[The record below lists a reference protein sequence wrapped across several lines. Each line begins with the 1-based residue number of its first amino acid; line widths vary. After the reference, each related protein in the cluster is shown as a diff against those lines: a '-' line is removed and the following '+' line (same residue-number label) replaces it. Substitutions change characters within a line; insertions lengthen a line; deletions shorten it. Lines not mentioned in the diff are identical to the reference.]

1 MALPVDNQESLL
13 QELDFNRILGAP
25 LSACVNAQEEAAQ
38 ATLQYLNEV
47 VFTQAGDDD
56 SSLEPVTVSFYF
68 ESAGQVHR
76 IVMPLL
82 LIVPVPYLQIDRVD
96 LTFQAT
102 VTESH
107 MNHDTRKLSLKAK
120 YSAPGD
126 SAEVSKETK
135 AEYMNKRCIDINL
148 SVTSAD
154 MPMGISKLLEI
165 FNNQLVEVKPDE
177 PEVLPEPTPAEKP
190 KPAELPTENKPATP
204 PASNEEKHE
213 PPAPQPTTS
222 TTPKSDKEEKK
233 EEQKPEEPK
242 TEEVKQPEMK
252 YNILL
257 LGKITNA
264 QKSDILNI
272 VSRYCRSSYKLSPSA
287 LNNILKAKKHTIPVE
302 DTPENV
308 KTIID
313 ALKQKKIAASA
324 IEV

>member
-47 VFTQAGDDD
+47 VFTQTGDDD

-102 VTESH
+102 VTESR

-190 KPAELPTENKPATP
+190 KPAEQPTENK
-204 PASNEEKHE
+204 
-213 PPAPQPTTS
+213 PTTS
-222 TTPKSDKEEKK
+222 TTPKPEKEEKK

-287 LNNILKAKKHTIPVE
+287 LNNIMKAKKHTIPVE
-302 DTPENV
+302 DTQENV

-324 IEV
+324 VEV

>member
-1 MALPVDNQESLL
+1 MALPVDNLESLL

-102 VTESH
+102 VTESR

-126 SAEVSKETK
+126 SAEVSNETK

-190 KPAELPTENKPATP
+190 KPTEQPTENKPATP
-204 PASNEEKHE
+204 P
-213 PPAPQPTTS
+213 
-222 TTPKSDKEEKK
+222 TPKPEKEEKK

-287 LNNILKAKKHTIPVE
+287 LNNIMKAKKHTIPVE
-302 DTPENV
+302 DTQENV

-324 IEV
+324 VEV

>member
-68 ESAGQVHR
+68 ESAGQIHR

-82 LIVPVPYLQIDRVD
+82 LIVPIPYLQIDRVD

-102 VTESH
+102 VTESR

-165 FNNQLVEVKPDE
+165 FNNQLVEVKPDK

-190 KPAELPTENKPATP
+190 KPAEQPTEKKPA
-204 PASNEEKHE
+204 
-213 PPAPQPTTS
+213 TS
-222 TTPKSDKEEKK
+222 TTPKPEKEEKK

-324 IEV
+324 VEV

>member
-1 MALPVDNQESLL
+1 MALPVDNQEILL

-165 FNNQLVEVKPDE
+165 FNNQLVEVKPDK

-190 KPAELPTENKPATP
+190 KPAEQPTEKKPA
-204 PASNEEKHE
+204 
-213 PPAPQPTTS
+213 TS
-222 TTPKSDKEEKK
+222 TTPKPEKEEKK

-324 IEV
+324 VEV

>member
-68 ESAGQVHR
+68 ESGGQVHR

-102 VTESH
+102 VTESR

-126 SAEVSKETK
+126 SAEVSNETK

-190 KPAELPTENKPATP
+190 KPAEQPTDKKPATP
-204 PASNEEKHE
+204 PASNEEK
-213 PPAPQPTTS
+213 PKPSAPQPTVPE
-222 TTPKSDKEEKK
+222 TPKDEK
-233 EEQKPEEPK
+233 EEQKTEEPK

-272 VSRYCRSSYKLSPSA
+272 VSKYCRSGYKLSPSA

-302 DTPENV
+302 DTQENV

-313 ALKQKKIAASA
+313 ALKQKKISASA
-324 IEV
+324 VEV

>member
-165 FNNQLVEVKPDE
+165 FNNQLVEVKPDK

-190 KPAELPTENKPATP
+190 KPAEQPTEKKPA
-204 PASNEEKHE
+204 
-213 PPAPQPTTS
+213 TS
-222 TTPKSDKEEKK
+222 TTPKPEKEEKK

>member
-13 QELDFNRILGAP
+13 QEIDFNRILGAP

-102 VTESH
+102 VTESR

-190 KPAELPTENKPATP
+190 KPAEQPTEKKPA
-204 PASNEEKHE
+204 
-213 PPAPQPTTS
+213 TS
-222 TTPKSDKEEKK
+222 TTPKPDKEEKK

-324 IEV
+324 VEV

>member
-1 MALPVDNQESLL
+1 MALLVDNQESLL

-102 VTESH
+102 VTESR

-190 KPAELPTENKPATP
+190 KPAEQPTEKKPATP
-204 PASNEEKHE
+204 
-213 PPAPQPTTS
+213 
-222 TTPKSDKEEKK
+222 TTPKPEKEEKK
-233 EEQKPEEPK
+233 EEQKPEESK

-324 IEV
+324 VEV

>member
-102 VTESH
+102 VTESR

-190 KPAELPTENKPATP
+190 KPAEQPTEKKPAT
-204 PASNEEKHE
+204 
-213 PPAPQPTTS
+213 S
-222 TTPKSDKEEKK
+222 TIPKPEKEEKK

-324 IEV
+324 VEV

>member
-102 VTESH
+102 VTESR

-190 KPAELPTENKPATP
+190 KPAEQPTENK
-204 PASNEEKHE
+204 
-213 PPAPQPTTS
+213 PTTS
-222 TTPKSDKEEKK
+222 TTPKPEKEEKK

-242 TEEVKQPEMK
+242 TEEVKQPETK

-302 DTPENV
+302 DTQENV

-324 IEV
+324 VEV

>member
-82 LIVPVPYLQIDRVD
+82 LIVPVPYLQIDRID

-102 VTESH
+102 VTESR

-177 PEVLPEPTPAEKP
+177 PEVLPEPTPTEKP
-190 KPAELPTENKPATP
+190 KPTEQPTENKPATP
-204 PASNEEKHE
+204 
-213 PPAPQPTTS
+213 
-222 TTPKSDKEEKK
+222 TTPKPEKEEKK

-287 LNNILKAKKHTIPVE
+287 LNNIMKAKKHTIPVE
-302 DTPENV
+302 DTQENV

-324 IEV
+324 VEV

>member
-102 VTESH
+102 VTESR

-177 PEVLPEPTPAEKP
+177 PEVLPEPTPTEKP
-190 KPAELPTENKPATP
+190 KPTEQPTENKPTTP
-204 PASNEEKHE
+204 
-213 PPAPQPTTS
+213 
-222 TTPKSDKEEKK
+222 TTPKPEKEEKK

-302 DTPENV
+302 DTQENV

-324 IEV
+324 VEV

>member
-82 LIVPVPYLQIDRVD
+82 LIVPIPYLQIDRVD

-102 VTESH
+102 VTESR

-190 KPAELPTENKPATP
+190 KPAEQPTEKKPATP
-204 PASNEEKHE
+204 
-213 PPAPQPTTS
+213 
-222 TTPKSDKEEKK
+222 TTPKPEKEEKK

-302 DTPENV
+302 DTQENV

>member
-1 MALPVDNQESLL
+1 MALLVDNQESLL

-102 VTESH
+102 VTESR

-190 KPAELPTENKPATP
+190 KPAEQPTEKKPATP
-204 PASNEEKHE
+204 
-213 PPAPQPTTS
+213 
-222 TTPKSDKEEKK
+222 TTPKPDKEEKK

-324 IEV
+324 VEV

>member
-102 VTESH
+102 VTESR

-135 AEYMNKRCIDINL
+135 ADYMNKRCIDINL

-190 KPAELPTENKPATP
+190 KPAEQPTEKKPATP
-204 PASNEEKHE
+204 
-213 PPAPQPTTS
+213 
-222 TTPKSDKEEKK
+222 TTPKPDKEEKK

>member
-190 KPAELPTENKPATP
+190 KPTEQPTEKKPATP
-204 PASNEEKHE
+204 
-213 PPAPQPTTS
+213 
-222 TTPKSDKEEKK
+222 TTPKPDKEEKK
-233 EEQKPEEPK
+233 EEQKPEESK

-272 VSRYCRSSYKLSPSA
+272 VSRYCHSSYKLSPSA

-302 DTPENV
+302 DTQENV

>member
-1 MALPVDNQESLL
+1 MALPVDTQESLL

-102 VTESH
+102 VTESR

-165 FNNQLVEVKPDE
+165 FNNQLVEVKPNE
-177 PEVLPEPTPAEKP
+177 PEVLPEPTPTEKP
-190 KPAELPTENKPATP
+190 KPTEQPTENKPAT
-204 PASNEEKHE
+204 
-213 PPAPQPTTS
+213 S
-222 TTPKSDKEEKK
+222 TTPKPEKEEKK

-287 LNNILKAKKHTIPVE
+287 LNNIMKAKKHTIPVE
-302 DTPENV
+302 DTQENV

-324 IEV
+324 VEV

>member
-102 VTESH
+102 VTESR

-204 PASNEEKHE
+204 
-213 PPAPQPTTS
+213 
-222 TTPKSDKEEKK
+222 TTPKPEKEEKK

-302 DTPENV
+302 DTQENV

>member
-102 VTESH
+102 VTESR

-190 KPAELPTENKPATP
+190 KPAEQPTDKKPAAP
-204 PASNEEKHE
+204 PASNEEKSK
-213 PPAPQPTTS
+213 PSTPQPTVPES
-222 TTPKSDKEEKK
+222 PKPEKEEP
-233 EEQKPEEPK
+233 KPEEPK
-242 TEEVKQPEMK
+242 KEEVKQPETK

-272 VSRYCRSSYKLSPSA
+272 VSKYCRSGYKLSPSA

-302 DTPENV
+302 DTQENV

-324 IEV
+324 VEV

>member
-82 LIVPVPYLQIDRVD
+82 LIVPVPYLQIDRID

-102 VTESH
+102 VTESR

-190 KPAELPTENKPATP
+190 KPAEQCTDKKPTP
-204 PASNEEKHE
+204 PASKEEKPE
-213 PPAPQPTTS
+213 LPDPQSPAS
-222 TTPKSDKEEKK
+222 TTPKSER
-233 EEQKPEEPK
+233 EEQKPQEPK
-242 TEEVKQPEMK
+242 TEEVKQPEIK

-272 VSRYCRSSYKLSPSA
+272 VSKYCRSGYKLSPSA

-302 DTPENV
+302 DTQENV
-308 KTIID
+308 KAIID

-324 IEV
+324 VEV

>member
-1 MALPVDNQESLL
+1 MTTKKAFFKSSTSTAYSALRSQPAST
-13 QELDFNRILGAP
+13 RKKKRRRP
-25 LSACVNAQEEAAQ
+25 H
-38 ATLQYLNEV
+38 YLNEV

-190 KPAELPTENKPATP
+190 KPAEQPTEKKPA
-204 PASNEEKHE
+204 
-213 PPAPQPTTS
+213 TS
-222 TTPKSDKEEKK
+222 TTPKPEKEEKK

-324 IEV
+324 VEV

>member
-25 LSACVNAQEEAAQ
+25 LSACVNALEEAAQ

-102 VTESH
+102 VTESR

-190 KPAELPTENKPATP
+190 KPAEQPTENKPATP
-204 PASNEEKHE
+204 
-213 PPAPQPTTS
+213 
-222 TTPKSDKEEKK
+222 TTPKPEKEKKK

-287 LNNILKAKKHTIPVE
+287 LNNIMKAKKHTIPVE
-302 DTPENV
+302 DTLENV

-324 IEV
+324 VEV

>member
-68 ESAGQVHR
+68 ESGGQVHR

-102 VTESH
+102 VTESR

-126 SAEVSKETK
+126 SAEVSNETK

-190 KPAELPTENKPATP
+190 KPAEQPTDKKPTAP
-204 PASNEEKHE
+204 PASNEEKPK
-213 PPAPQPTTS
+213 PPTPQPTAPE
-222 TTPKSDKEEKK
+222 TPKDEKEEPKT
-233 EEQKPEEPK
+233 EEPK

-302 DTPENV
+302 DTQENV

-313 ALKQKKIAASA
+313 ALKQKKISASA
-324 IEV
+324 VEV

>member
-68 ESAGQVHR
+68 ESGGQVHR

-102 VTESH
+102 VTESR

-126 SAEVSKETK
+126 SAEVSNETK

-190 KPAELPTENKPATP
+190 KPAEQPTENKPAAP
-204 PASNEEKHE
+204 PASNEKKPESS
-213 PPAPQPTTS
+213 APQPTA
-222 TTPKSDKEEKK
+222 PEKPNDKK
-233 EEQKPEEPK
+233 EEPKPEESK

-272 VSRYCRSSYKLSPSA
+272 VSKYCRSGYKLSPSA

-302 DTPENV
+302 DTQENV

-313 ALKQKKIAASA
+313 ALKQKKISASA
-324 IEV
+324 VEV

>member
-102 VTESH
+102 VTESR

-190 KPAELPTENKPATP
+190 KPAEQPTDKKPAAP
-204 PASNEEKHE
+204 PASNEEKSK
-213 PPAPQPTTS
+213 PSTPQPTVPES
-222 TTPKSDKEEKK
+222 PKPEKEEP
-233 EEQKPEEPK
+233 KPEEPK
-242 TEEVKQPEMK
+242 TEEVKQPETK

-302 DTPENV
+302 DTQENV

-324 IEV
+324 VEV

>member
-102 VTESH
+102 VTESR

-190 KPAELPTENKPATP
+190 KPAEQPTEKKPATP
-204 PASNEEKHE
+204 
-213 PPAPQPTTS
+213 
-222 TTPKSDKEEKK
+222 TTPKPDKEEKK

-257 LGKITNA
+257 LGKITNT

>member
-47 VFTQAGDDD
+47 VFTQAGDDE

-190 KPAELPTENKPATP
+190 KPAEQPTENKPATP
-204 PASNEEKHE
+204 
-213 PPAPQPTTS
+213 
-222 TTPKSDKEEKK
+222 TTPKPEKEEKK

-287 LNNILKAKKHTIPVE
+287 LNNIMKAKKHTIPVE
-302 DTPENV
+302 DTQENV

-324 IEV
+324 VEV

>member
-68 ESAGQVHR
+68 ESGGQVHR

-102 VTESH
+102 VTESR

-126 SAEVSKETK
+126 SAEVSNETK

-177 PEVLPEPTPAEKP
+177 SEVLPEPTPAEKP
-190 KPAELPTENKPATP
+190 KPAEQPKDNKPAAP
-204 PASNEEKHE
+204 PASNEKKPESS
-213 PPAPQPTTS
+213 APHPTAPE
-222 TTPKSDKEEKK
+222 TPKPEKEEP
-233 EEQKPEEPK
+233 KPEEPK

-272 VSRYCRSSYKLSPSA
+272 VSKYCRSGYKLSPSA

-302 DTPENV
+302 DTQENV

-313 ALKQKKIAASA
+313 ALKQKKISASA
-324 IEV
+324 VEV

>member
-68 ESAGQVHR
+68 ESAGQGHR

-102 VTESH
+102 VTESR

-190 KPAELPTENKPATP
+190 KPAEQPTEKKPATP
-204 PASNEEKHE
+204 
-213 PPAPQPTTS
+213 
-222 TTPKSDKEEKK
+222 TTPKPEKEEKK

-257 LGKITNA
+257 LGKITNT

-324 IEV
+324 VEV

>member
-82 LIVPVPYLQIDRVD
+82 LIVPVPYLQIDRID

-102 VTESH
+102 VTESR

-126 SAEVSKETK
+126 SAEVSNETK

-177 PEVLPEPTPAEKP
+177 PEVLPEPTPTEKP
-190 KPAELPTENKPATP
+190 KPAEQPTDKKPAAP
-204 PASNEEKHE
+204 PASNEKKPE
-213 PPAPQPTTS
+213 PSAPQPTAPE
-222 TTPKSDKEEKK
+222 TPKDEK

-272 VSRYCRSSYKLSPSA
+272 VSKYCRSGYKLSPSA

-302 DTPENV
+302 DTQENV

-313 ALKQKKIAASA
+313 ALKQKKISASA
-324 IEV
+324 VEV

>member
-102 VTESH
+102 VTESR

-177 PEVLPEPTPAEKP
+177 SEVLPEPTPAEKP
-190 KPAELPTENKPATP
+190 KPAEQPTEKKPA
-204 PASNEEKHE
+204 
-213 PPAPQPTTS
+213 TS
-222 TTPKSDKEEKK
+222 TTPKPDKEEKK
-233 EEQKPEEPK
+233 EEQKPEESK

-302 DTPENV
+302 DTQENV

-324 IEV
+324 VEV

>member
-68 ESAGQVHR
+68 ESGGQVHR

-102 VTESH
+102 VTESR

-126 SAEVSKETK
+126 SAEVSNETK

-177 PEVLPEPTPAEKP
+177 PEVLPEPTPADKP
-190 KPAELPTENKPATP
+190 KPAEQPTDKKPTAP
-204 PASNEEKHE
+204 PASNEKKPE
-213 PPAPQPTTS
+213 PSAPHPTAPE
-222 TTPKSDKEEKK
+222 TPKPEKEEP
-233 EEQKPEEPK
+233 KPEEPK

-272 VSRYCRSSYKLSPSA
+272 VSKYCRSGYKLAPSA

-302 DTPENV
+302 DTQENV

-313 ALKQKKIAASA
+313 ALKQKKISASA
-324 IEV
+324 VEV

>member
-102 VTESH
+102 VTESR

-190 KPAELPTENKPATP
+190 KPTEQPTENKPAT
-204 PASNEEKHE
+204 
-213 PPAPQPTTS
+213 S
-222 TTPKSDKEEKK
+222 TTPKPEKEEKK

-264 QKSDILNI
+264 PKSDILNI

-302 DTPENV
+302 DTQENV

-324 IEV
+324 VEV

>member
-56 SSLEPVTVSFYF
+56 YSLEPVTVSFYF

-190 KPAELPTENKPATP
+190 KPAEQPTEKKPATP
-204 PASNEEKHE
+204 
-213 PPAPQPTTS
+213 
-222 TTPKSDKEEKK
+222 TTPKPDKEEKK
-233 EEQKPEEPK
+233 EEQKPEESK

-302 DTPENV
+302 DTQENV

-324 IEV
+324 VEV

>member
-47 VFTQAGDDD
+47 EFTQTGDDD

-102 VTESH
+102 VTESR

-190 KPAELPTENKPATP
+190 KPTEQPTENKPATP
-204 PASNEEKHE
+204 
-213 PPAPQPTTS
+213 
-222 TTPKSDKEEKK
+222 TTPKPEKEEKK

-287 LNNILKAKKHTIPVE
+287 LNNIMKAKKHTIPVE
-302 DTPENV
+302 DTQENV

-324 IEV
+324 VEV

>member
-68 ESAGQVHR
+68 ESAGQVHS

-102 VTESH
+102 VTESR

-190 KPAELPTENKPATP
+190 KPAEQPTENKPATP
-204 PASNEEKHE
+204 
-213 PPAPQPTTS
+213 
-222 TTPKSDKEEKK
+222 TTPKPEKEEKK

-287 LNNILKAKKHTIPVE
+287 LNNIMKAKKHTIPVE
-302 DTPENV
+302 DTQENV

-324 IEV
+324 VEV

>member
-102 VTESH
+102 VTESR

-190 KPAELPTENKPATP
+190 KPAEQCTDKKNTP
-204 PASNEEKHE
+204 PASKEEKPE
-213 PPAPQPTTS
+213 LPDPQSPAS
-222 TTPKSDKEEKK
+222 TTPKSER
-233 EEQKPEEPK
+233 EEQKPQEPK

-287 LNNILKAKKHTIPVE
+287 LNNIMKAKKHTIPVE
-302 DTPENV
+302 DTQENV

-324 IEV
+324 VEV

>member
-56 SSLEPVTVSFYF
+56 SSLEPVTVSFYV

-102 VTESH
+102 VTESR

-177 PEVLPEPTPAEKP
+177 PEVLPEPTPAEKQ
-190 KPAELPTENKPATP
+190 KPAEQPTEKKPA
-204 PASNEEKHE
+204 
-213 PPAPQPTTS
+213 TS
-222 TTPKSDKEEKK
+222 TTPKPEKEEKK

-302 DTPENV
+302 DTQENV

>member
-165 FNNQLVEVKPDE
+165 FNNQLVEVKPDK

-190 KPAELPTENKPATP
+190 KPAEQPTEKKPA
-204 PASNEEKHE
+204 
-213 PPAPQPTTS
+213 TS
-222 TTPKSDKEEKK
+222 TTPKPEKEEKK
-233 EEQKPEEPK
+233 EEQKPEESK

>member
-68 ESAGQVHR
+68 ESGGQVHR

-102 VTESH
+102 VTESR

-126 SAEVSKETK
+126 SAEVSNETK

-190 KPAELPTENKPATP
+190 KPAEQPTDKKPATP
-204 PASNEEKHE
+204 PASNEEKPK
-213 PPAPQPTTS
+213 PPAPQPTAPE
-222 TTPKSDKEEKK
+222 TPKDEK

-272 VSRYCRSSYKLSPSA
+272 VSKYCRSGYKLAPSA
-287 LNNILKAKKHTIPVE
+287 LNILKAKKHTIPVE
-302 DTPENV
+302 DTQENV

-313 ALKQKKIAASA
+313 ALKQKKISASA
-324 IEV
+324 VEV